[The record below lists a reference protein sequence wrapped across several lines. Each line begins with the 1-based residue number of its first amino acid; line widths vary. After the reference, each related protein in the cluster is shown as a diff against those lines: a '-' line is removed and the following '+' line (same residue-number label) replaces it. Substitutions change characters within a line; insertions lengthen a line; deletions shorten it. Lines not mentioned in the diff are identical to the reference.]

1 MKKKKLLSN
10 KNCGRD
16 ISSLSG
22 NRNTVS
28 SHYDMVMTSELNKI
42 DYLLKMSVYLEK
54 LTVFVHGKLV

>member
-1 MKKKKLLSN
+1 M
-10 KNCGRD
+10 
-16 ISSLSG
+16 
-22 NRNTVS
+22 S